1 MIHIRTPDN
10 TYPNKGQ
17 TMHAYRTHTCGELR
31 AENAGTEARISGWV
45 HRKRDHGNLLF
56 VDLRDHYGLTQC
68 VIDSESEIFSQI
80 EGLRLETVICV
91 TGRVEERTDDTKNAD
106 LPTGA
111 VELRI
116 DACEVL
122 GTTEPLPLE
131 VNSDRQGPSEHHSA
145 QLGHIQHSP
154 ADDRPG
160 LHGVPD
166 PDPDIDLPGRRA
178 GLSRA

>member
-1 MIHIRTPDN
+1 
-10 TYPNKGQ
+10 
-17 TMHAYRTHTCGELR
+17 MHAYRTHTCGELR
-31 AENAGTEARISGWV
+31 ADHAGKEARISGWV

-56 VDLRDHYGLTQC
+56 IDLRDHYGLTQC

-116 DACEVL
+116 D
-122 GTTEPLPLE
+122 
-131 VNSDRQGPSEHHSA
+131 
-145 QLGHIQHSP
+145 
-154 ADDRPG
+154 
-160 LHGVPD
+160 
-166 PDPDIDLPGRRA
+166 
-178 GLSRA
+178 